1 MIDQIPLF
9 WLVVTQATLLLTSGF
24 FSIAETSMMALNR
37 YRLKHLVRQGKR
49 SAKLT
54 QDLLDHTDRLL
65 GVILLGNN
73 LINSASTVVATLI
86 CTRLFGEGEVTLA
99 IATAGVTFGILVFSE
114 ITPKVIGAT
123 YPEHIALPS
132 AYVLTPLLR
141 IAYPVVWFV
150 NLFVQGLLRL
160 MTIKPRSEGDGQLSM
175 EELRT
180 LVLEGGRF
188 IPPKHQSIFLNLFEL
203 QGMTVDDTMTP
214 RGQLEGIDLE
224 DDIDDIRL
232 AIATAHHTRLVVYE
246 GGLDKVTGILHVRK
260 FLNASRREPVDKEG
274 LREILREPYFV
285 PEGTPLLVQL
295 TNFQEQMR
303 HVGLVVDEYGEVLGL
318 VTLQDILEEI
328 VGEFTSQKPMAG
340 GLWRREPDGSVIA
353 EGACPLRLLNRKA
366 GFHFPLEG
374 PKTING
380 LVLEALEA
388 IPEPGTALVIAGHP
402 VEILQVHDRMVK
414 VVRLRERKS
423 DGKAAVQA
431 GGASSTR

>member
-1 MIDQIPLF
+1 MIEQIPLF
-9 WLVVTQATLLLTSGF
+9 WLVALQAALLLTSGF
-24 FSIAETSMMALNR
+24 FSISETSMMALNR
-37 YRLKHLVRQGKR
+37 YRLKHLLRQGRR
-49 SAKLT
+49 SARLT

-73 LINSASTVVATLI
+73 LLNAASTVVATLI

-99 IATAGVTFGILVFSE
+99 IATTGVTFGILVFSE

-123 YPEHIALPS
+123 YPEIIALPS
-132 AYVLTPLLR
+132 SYVLTPLLR

-160 MTIKPRSEGDGQLSM
+160 LFIKPRREGDGQLSM

-180 LVLEGGRF
+180 LVLEGGKF

-214 RGQLEGIDLE
+214 RGQIEGIDLE

-246 GGLDKVTGILHVRK
+246 GGLDKVAGILHVRK
-260 FLNASRREPVDKEG
+260 FLNASRREPLDREG
-274 LREILREPYFV
+274 IRAILREPYYV

-295 TNFQEQMR
+295 TNFQDQMR

-340 GLWRREPDGSVIA
+340 GLWRKEPDGSVIA

-366 GFHFPLEG
+366 GFHFPLDG
-374 PKTING
+374 PKTVNG
-380 LVLEALEA
+380 LVLEALED
-388 IPEPGTALVIAGHP
+388 IPEPGTALVVAGHP

-414 VVRLRERKS
+414 VVRLRARKP
-423 DGKAAVQA
+423 GAA
-431 GGASSTR
+431 

>member
-1 MIDQIPLF
+1 MIDDIPF
-9 WLVVTQATLLLTSGF
+9 TWLVIAQVTLLLTSGF

-49 SAKLT
+49 SARLT
-54 QDLLDHTDRLL
+54 RDLLEHTDRLL

-73 LINSASTVVATLI
+73 LLNSASTVVATLI

-99 IATAGVTFGILVFSE
+99 IATGAITFGILVFSE

-123 YPEHIALPS
+123 YPEYIALPS
-132 AYVLTPLLR
+132 SYVLTPLLR

-160 MTIKPRSEGDGQLSM
+160 MFIKPRTDGEGQLSM

-180 LVLEGGRF
+180 LVLEGGKF

-224 DDIDDIRL
+224 DDIDEIRL

-246 GGLDKVTGILHVRK
+246 GGLDKVAGILHVRK
-260 FLNASRREPVDKEG
+260 FLNASRREPLGKEG
-274 LREILREPYFV
+274 IREILREPYYV

-295 TNFQEQMR
+295 TNFQDQMR

-340 GLWRREPDGSVIA
+340 GLWRKEPDGSVIA

-366 GFHFPLEG
+366 GFHFPLDG

-380 LVLEALEA
+380 LVLEALED
-388 IPEPGTALVIAGHP
+388 IPEPGTSLAVAGHP

-414 VVRLRERKS
+414 VVRLHNRKS
-423 DGKAAVQA
+423 DAAQ
-431 GGASSTR
+431 GT